1 MPAIYRQGMIFVSPF
16 REGHFFGFYE
26 KSSPWMF
33 NGELYAEINICR
45 TMVLSNILDT
55 STFLIVLDSLNNKA
69 QHHYKETA
77 DGIVP

>member
-1 MPAIYRQGMIFVSPF
+1 
-16 REGHFFGFYE
+16 
-26 KSSPWMF
+26 MF